1 MPRPLTYIHSY
12 NCITPLGMNIQEVW
26 NQLLNNRS
34 GVKKRAGEEFYTGYL
49 DTHRIESD
57 FTKQFSIKTATS
69 RLEKMLLLALQPLVE
84 KHPVTEH
91 SLLILSTTKGNIN
104 LLKKESPPAPETH
117 LYHTA
122 QIVAKQ
128 LGFNTPPVVVSNACV
143 SGVMAVLVAKRLL
156 QSGSYKNAFVVAG
169 DELSEFVMAGFE
181 SFMALSKT
189 RCAPYSPDRDGINLG
204 EAAAAIY
211 MDTHTR
217 AGSFEILGEGAVND
231 ANHISGPSRTG
242 EGLAKSIQRAL
253 AEAQLSAQEIDYL
266 SAHGTATLYN
276 DEMESLAFHQCGL
289 SNVPTNSLK
298 AYFGHTLGASGLL
311 ELVVA
316 LKSVQENMLIQ
327 SLGSKEG
334 GVSKPIR
341 LLLENQNAPLQTLL
355 KTASGFGGSNA
366 AVIVKKIS

>member
-1 MPRPLTYIHSY
+1 MALPRTYIHSF
-12 NCITPLGMNIQEVW
+12 NCITPLGMDTQEVW
-26 NQLLNNRS
+26 GQLLNNQS
-34 GVKKRAGEEFYTGYL
+34 GVKKMPGKEFYAGYM
-49 DTHRIESD
+49 DTLRINTAFE
-57 FTKQFSIKTATS
+57 KQFPTKTTAS
-69 RLEKMLLLALQPLVE
+69 RLEKMLLLALLPLVQ

-104 LLKKESPPAPETH
+104 LLKKDPPIPPDAYLH
-117 LYHTA
+117 HTA
-122 QIVAKQ
+122 QRLSQ
-128 LGFNTPPVVVSNACV
+128 SLGFNHAPIVVSNACV

-156 QSGSYKNAFVVAG
+156 QSGVYKNAFVVAG

-181 SFMALSKT
+181 SFMALSKN

-211 MDTHTR
+211 MDT
-217 AGSFEILGEGAVND
+217 ASQPDCFEILGEGAVND

-242 EGLAKSIQRAL
+242 EGLALSIQRAL
-253 AEAQLSAQEIDYL
+253 AEAQLTPQEIDYL
-266 SAHGTATLYN
+266 SAHGTATQYN
-276 DEMESLAFHQCGL
+276 DEMESLAFYQCGL
-289 SNVPTNSLK
+289 TTVPTNSLK

-316 LKSVQENMLIQ
+316 LKSAQENTLVQ

-334 GVSKPIR
+334 GVSQPLR
-341 LLLENQNAPLQTLL
+341 LIFETQHTPLQTLL

-366 AVIVKKIS
+366 AIIVKKNT